1 VIEENMYEWRK
12 MTEAQRLEVL
22 KLRHQCRAPLH
33 SPPHYGAD
41 GWNRYHLSAANYG
54 HVPIIGKNPEPMAAF
69 SAALCDALCEDECD
83 LLAWCVLPNHWH
95 ALVGTE
101 KLEAVLAG
109 VSRLHGRSSF
119 EWNGEDDARGRQ
131 CWHCCADRRI
141 RSESHFHAARNY
153 IYHNPVKHGYV
164 NKWDEWPFSSA
175 GDFLN
180 EVGREQA
187 EKLWKDYP
195 VLDMGQ
201 TWDD

>member
-1 VIEENMYEWRK
+1 MYEWRK

-22 KLRHQCRAPLH
+22 KLRQQCRVPFH

-54 HVPIIGKNPEPMAAF
+54 HVPIIGKTPERLAAF
-69 SAALCDALCEDECD
+69 SAALCDALSADGCG

-101 KLEAVLAG
+101 KPEAVLAG

-141 RSESHFHAARNY
+141 RSEAHFYAARNY
-153 IYHNPVKHGYV
+153 VHHNPVKHGYV

-175 GDFLN
+175 RDFVN
-180 EVGREQA
+180 EAGRDLA
-187 EKLWKDYP
+187 EKLWRDYP
-195 VLDMGQ
+195 VLDMGK